1 MLLKT
6 FLRLCEDKNNPQLF
20 FRCCNESINHVMKN
34 QRLKH
39 IVLELYERAKQNFI
53 VGLREAISD
62 SYILI
67 LHLNLDICTSK
78 VSKDKSVGVQI
89 FFIDRDWELRSHILG
104 LECSIQLLK
113 NIGSQERLTPL
124 LNGLVR
130 K

>member
-1 MLLKT
+1 
-6 FLRLCEDKNNPQLF
+6 
-20 FRCCNESINHVMKN
+20 MKN